1 MALRS
6 PLRSQACWLSWQSW
20 ARWCWAANLELSEAI
35 MSIPVS
41 WYLVVS
47 AFIFTIGVAGVLI
60 RRNPLIIFMSI
71 ELMLNA
77 VNLSF
82 IAFSHYLDS
91 VDGQMFVFLVL
102 TVAAAEVVVGL
113 AIIVSIFRT
122 RRNIDVDDMNVL
134 RG

>member
-1 MALRS
+1 MS
-6 PLRSQACWLSWQSW
+6 
-20 ARWCWAANLELSEAI
+20 
-35 MSIPVS
+35 SIPIS

-47 AFIFTIGVAGVLI
+47 AILFTVGVMGVLI

-82 IAFSHYLDS
+82 IAFSSYLNS

-113 AIIVSIFRT
+113 AIIVSIFRA
-122 RRNIDVDDMNVL
+122 RRDIDVDDMNVL